1 MFQRNNCNFAL
12 QDVGFMDKRNNFED
26 ICNALDSDNLQL
38 AQQLI
43 EEKHAE
49 IGKSSTLLYLKGK
62 LYMKQ
67 SQWGK
72 AISCFLQS
80 EKIEPNEPARQCRE
94 MLIDIMQFY
103 NKDMY
108 NQ

>member
-1 MFQRNNCNFAL
+1 
-12 QDVGFMDKRNNFED
+12 MDKRNNFDD
-26 ICNALDSDNLQL
+26 IRGALDSDNLQL

-43 EEKHAE
+43 SEERTQR
-49 IGKSSTLLYLKGK
+49 GDTSTLLYLQGK
-62 LYMKQ
+62 FYMKQ
-67 SQWGK
+67 SLWGK

-80 EKIEPNEPARQCRE
+80 EKIEPNEPSRQCRE
-94 MLIDIMQFY
+94 MLADIMQFY

>member
-1 MFQRNNCNFAL
+1 
-12 QDVGFMDKRNNFED
+12 MDKRNNFED
-26 ICNALDSDNLQL
+26 IRGALDSDNLQL

-43 EEKHAE
+43 SEERAQKGETSA
-49 IGKSSTLLYLKGK
+49 LLYLQGK

-67 SQWGK
+67 SLWGK

-80 EKIEPNEPARQCRE
+80 EKIEPNEPSRQCRE
-94 MLIDIMQFY
+94 MLADIMQFY
-103 NKDMY
+103 HNGLY